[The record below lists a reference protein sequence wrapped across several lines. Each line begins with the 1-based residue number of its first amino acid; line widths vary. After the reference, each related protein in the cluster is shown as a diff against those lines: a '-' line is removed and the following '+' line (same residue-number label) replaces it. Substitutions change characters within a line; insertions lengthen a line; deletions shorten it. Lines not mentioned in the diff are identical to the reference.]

1 MDTCWFYIKQS
12 INNSYLI
19 ISMLNSSRG
28 RQEVVPVSVENFIQD
43 FILNLSEG
51 VAQAAQLPV
60 YVQYLL

>member
-1 MDTCWFYIKQS
+1 
-12 INNSYLI
+12 
-19 ISMLNSSRG
+19 MLNSSRG